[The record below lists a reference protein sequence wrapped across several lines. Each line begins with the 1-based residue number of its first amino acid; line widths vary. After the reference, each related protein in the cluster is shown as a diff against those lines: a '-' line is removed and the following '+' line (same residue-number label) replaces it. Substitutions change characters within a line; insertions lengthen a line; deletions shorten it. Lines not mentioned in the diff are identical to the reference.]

1 MRYPHLHHVLTF
13 TTHDPSRS
21 KEVDQ
26 TGAQAP
32 VTFICV
38 SDEKKTD
45 RIKLPAATMTSP
57 FKFLRI
63 LAWNFSATPGAHE
76 CSHDQLLQYWSYFWN
91 LIHVHMG
98 SRRSKL
104 SEIFLV
110 SFFIGNFASK
120 TC

>member
-21 KEVDQ
+21 QEVDQ

-45 RIKLPAATMTSP
+45 RIKLPAATLT
-57 FKFLRI
+57 
-63 LAWNFSATPGAHE
+63 
-76 CSHDQLLQYWSYFWN
+76 
-91 LIHVHMG
+91 
-98 SRRSKL
+98 
-104 SEIFLV
+104 
-110 SFFIGNFASK
+110 
-120 TC
+120 